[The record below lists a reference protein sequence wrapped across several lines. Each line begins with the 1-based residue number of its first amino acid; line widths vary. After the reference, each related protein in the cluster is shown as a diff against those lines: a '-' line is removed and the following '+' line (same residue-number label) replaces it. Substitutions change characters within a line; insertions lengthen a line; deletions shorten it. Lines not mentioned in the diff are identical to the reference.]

1 MKKNESRVEVAN
13 LICKFGE
20 NKVLLDMFDEIVSP
34 AFFDKKMK
42 RKYDDTTYFFHNVK
56 LVELDKSGSTPVVG
70 IAGRIIKDTTLRR
83 EQIYKEG
90 QGLVKDEDSIRSSP
104 SAIFLLILNSH
115 RLVYA
120 HETKDAPSKDT
131 FRSTLLSFLRV
142 KYKKYVSDEWE
153 ARNEV
158 ESEKRVTKKSIQ
170 EELPPPTLNLIP
182 LTSDSGIADFVNRYD
197 VLKTLE
203 IRFFDRNDENDS
215 DPFFEQFQARRDR
228 LGSDVS
234 ILRHSSKDG
243 LDKSEAIDEITEAT
257 QQGNQNVTL
266 KGVDFQG
273 DTLLGNNEQ
282 FQIRSAI
289 GSLRKRISSAA
300 TQLYDIFKNLVEEG
314 AIKLPPIRPKT
325 RDAIVEIHKRLP
337 NAKQ

>member
-1 MKKNESRVEVAN
+1 MKKNDSRVEIAN
-13 LICKFGE
+13 LICRFGDG
-20 NKVLLDMFDEIVSP
+20 KVLLDMFDDIVSP
-34 AFFDKKMK
+34 AFFDKDLK
-42 RKYDDTTYFFHNVK
+42 RQYDDTSYFFHQVK
-56 LVELDKSGSTPVVG
+56 LVELDRSGLVPVIG

-104 SAIFLLILNSH
+104 SAIFLLILNNH

-142 KYKKYVSDEWE
+142 KYKEYINNEWE
-153 ARNEV
+153 VRNESSV
-158 ESEKRVTKKSIQ
+158 EKRVTKKSLQ
-170 EELPPPTLNLIP
+170 EELPPPTLEIIP
-182 LTSDSGIADFVNRYD
+182 LTSDSGIAEFVNRYD
-197 VLKTLE
+197 VLKALE
-203 IRFFDRNDENDS
+203 IKFFDRNDENDS

-234 ILRHSSKDG
+234 VLRHSSKEG

-257 QQGNQNVTL
+257 QQGNQRVTL
-266 KGVDFQG
+266 RGIDIQG

-289 GSLRKRISSAA
+289 SSLKKRVSSAA

-314 AIKLPPIRPKT
+314 AIKLPPILPKT
-325 RDAIVEIHKRLP
+325 RDIIVEISKRLP
-337 NAKQ
+337 NGKS